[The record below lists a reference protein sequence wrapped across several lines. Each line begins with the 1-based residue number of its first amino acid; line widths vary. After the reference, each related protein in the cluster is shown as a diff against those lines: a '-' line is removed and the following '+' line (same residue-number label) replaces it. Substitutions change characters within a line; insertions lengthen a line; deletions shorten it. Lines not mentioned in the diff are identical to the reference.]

1 MDAKKVEV
9 LLEAIEAGS
18 LMSVAENSGY
28 TPSGL
33 SHLLHRLEE
42 ELGVSIVLRT
52 NRGIELS
59 EEGKALLPYLKNYA
73 DSFRAL
79 EKKAELLCGKGK
91 TVLHIGAY
99 ASIAKNWMPLLL
111 RAFGREYPQINT
123 ELEVLSRQELYR
135 AMKEGRLRVIF
146 ACEDKTQKYSFL
158 HLADDP
164 FFAVLPQNEE
174 GLRGITTKYE
184 NCKLNSTITDEGK
197 KDTAYFTD
205 VCSEETG
212 EVNKFAIKDFEK
224 FPFIMPSY
232 GEDVEV
238 HEQLEQNG
246 VKPRLLPASAD
257 DPVILGMVAG
267 GMGVTMLS
275 ELVLRGSSEPIRKL
289 PIHPPCSRPL
299 GIVHQEEKKLSEA
312 EKEFIKFTKKFI
324 SDLI

>member
-9 LLEAIEAGS
+9 LLQAIEAGS

-42 ELGVSIVLRT
+42 ELGVSIAMRT
-52 NRGIELS
+52 NRGIELN
-59 EEGKALLPYLKNYA
+59 EEGKTLLPYLKDYA

-79 EKKAELLCGKGK
+79 EKKAELICEKGK
-91 TVLHIGAY
+91 NFLHIGAY
-99 ASIAKNWMPLLL
+99 ASIAKNWMPPLL
-111 RAFGREYPQINT
+111 RAFGREHPEINT

-135 AMKEGRLRVIF
+135 AMKDGKLRVIF
-146 ACEDKTQKYSFL
+146 ACEDKAQRYSFL
-158 HLADDP
+158 HLADDS
-164 FFAVLPQNEE
+164 FFAVLPQSDEA
-174 GLRGITTKYE
+174 LRAITANFEK
-184 NCKLNSTITDEGK
+184 CRLDSTIQEEK
-197 KDTAYFTD
+197 KADTAYFKD
-205 VCSEETG
+205 AHGEENG
-212 EVNKFAIKDFEK
+212 EMRGFPIKDFEK

-238 HEQLEQNG
+238 HEQLEQND
-246 VKPRLLPASAD
+246 VKPKLLPASAD

-275 ELVLRGSSEPIRKL
+275 ELVLRGSSESIRKI
-289 PIHPPCSRPL
+289 PIYPSCSRPL
-299 GIVHQEEKKLSEA
+299 GIVHQDEKKLSEA

>member
-42 ELGVSIVLRT
+42 ELGVSIALRT

-99 ASIAKNWMPLLL
+99 ASIAKNWMPPLL

-164 FFAVLPQNEE
+164 FFAVLPQTDDADGSEYAEE
-174 GLRGITTKYE
+174 G
-184 NCKLNSTITDEGK
+184 
-197 KDTAYFTD
+197 FP
-205 VCSEETG
+205 
-212 EVNKFAIKDFEK
+212 IKDFEK

-238 HEQLEQNG
+238 HEQLEQND
-246 VKPRLLPASAD
+246 VKPKLLPASAD

-275 ELVLRGSSEPIRKL
+275 ELVLHGSSEPIRKI
-289 PIHPPCSRPL
+289 PIQPPCSRPL
-299 GIVHQEEKKLSEA
+299 GIVHQETKKLSEA
-312 EKEFIKFTKKFI
+312 ERSFVKFTESFFNIKANRGVSF
-324 SDLI
+324 